1 MNTTPPTAP
10 DHYPVLDPCCLGR
23 PVHLLDKF
31 TALLRDDLAELL
43 RTRLNRRYRASFQ
56 VGKVQ
61 LAQTPAL
68 PARRWRVFDHGAGRV
83 AFSMDR
89 RLLLSILAYRYGA
102 ASVPEADGEPQPE
115 TATEERLCGL
125 LGKQFVAT
133 LAQRVALL
141 PGADTTWSA
150 ESGEP
155 AEIPLTPPV
164 ERTWL
169 LRAELVEPG
178 HGISGELL
186 FALDEAWM
194 SRILRGVAPAAERTR
209 PGKLPPKPL
218 AARLPLVLVARL
230 LEKELPLGALL
241 DARVGD
247 VIPMQLGPTEV
258 LIGNS
263 LLFRAAVAEHKGK
276 LCLTSFE
283 DVE

>member
-1 MNTTPPTAP
+1 MNTTPPTAS

-209 PGKLPPKPL
+209 PGKLAPKPL